1 VVKKK
6 NVRNA
11 TAIKEAKKF
20 ESGAAAVATKIRVS
34 ENTSAVAA
42 EH

>member
-1 VVKKK
+1 M
-6 NVRNA
+6 
-11 TAIKEAKKF
+11 KEATKF
-20 ESGAAAVATKIRVS
+20 QSGAAAVATKVRVS